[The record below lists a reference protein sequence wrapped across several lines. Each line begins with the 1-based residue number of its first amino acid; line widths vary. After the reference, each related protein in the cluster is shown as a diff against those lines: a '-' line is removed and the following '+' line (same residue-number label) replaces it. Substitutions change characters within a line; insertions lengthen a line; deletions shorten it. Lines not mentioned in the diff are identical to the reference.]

1 MTTSTPVL
9 TNFERDLSDYFVDKT
24 RNQIV
29 AIANSCEDY
38 GIDRIEIFEDAFFYQ
53 TDSYR
58 PNEEFAEF
66 LFTELN
72 ENELDPIIEGCIDW
86 QTVWDSAY
94 RFDFWSVCIDETTY
108 YFHNCY

>member
-1 MTTSTPVL
+1 MTPTLTRLEADVQSYLNCTSAQAVAL
-9 TNFERDLSDYFVDKT
+9 CDDFE
-24 RNQIV
+24 
-29 AIANSCEDY
+29 AY
-38 GIDRIEIFEDAFFYQ
+38 GINTFEDFEDAFFYQ
-53 TDSYR
+53 TESWR
-58 PNEEFAEF
+58 PDEEFAEF